1 MRNPCFCRCCCGAA
15 ACIGFLGGHAK
26 SFRAALAAEA
36 GSGSDSN
43 SEVDTLSEFDSE
55 DDSNEASP
63 PPPQSGKLL
72 PLQNSKPAPQQNGQ
86 PAPQQWSKSAPLQN
100 GKAPPQQNGR
110 PAPQQ
115 NSKPAPLQDGKPQP
129 QQSGKPP
136 ALLQNGQL
144 PSPLS
149 DKRQQSS
156 VTANYIRSGRPRK
169 RKGNPVAA
177 ATAPAAAAAAG
188 LGPTFTAAASGKGS
202 RPYSRKAVRQRFASA
217 RASEVRP
224 LSAMQPVAGISPLPA
239 PGTADRLPHSFSQ
252 VTALGLAWDAGHTSS
267 AKHSTNAACL
277 RKLTCR
283 SCTT

>member
-15 ACIGFLGGHAK
+15 ACVGFLGGHAK

-72 PLQNSKPAPQQNGQ
+72 PPQNGKPAPLQQNGKPPPQQNGKPAPQQNGK
-86 PAPQQWSKSAPLQN
+86 P
-100 GKAPPQQNGR
+100 PPQQNG
-110 PAPQQ
+110 
-115 NSKPAPLQDGKPQP
+115 KPAPLQNGKPQP

-136 ALLQNGQL
+136 ALQSGKPPALLQNGQR

-149 DKRQQSS
+149 GALPQQNGRMADIRQQSS
-156 VTANYIRSGRPRK
+156 ATADDVRSGRPRK

-177 ATAPAAAAAAG
+177 AAPAAAAAAG
-188 LGPTFTAAASGKGS
+188 LGPAFTAAASAKGS
-202 RPYSRKAVRQRFASA
+202 GQPYSRKAVRRRFASA

-224 LSAMQPVAGISPLPA
+224 LSPMQPVAGISPLPA

-267 AKHSTNAACL
+267 AKQA
-277 RKLTCR
+277 
-283 SCTT
+283 